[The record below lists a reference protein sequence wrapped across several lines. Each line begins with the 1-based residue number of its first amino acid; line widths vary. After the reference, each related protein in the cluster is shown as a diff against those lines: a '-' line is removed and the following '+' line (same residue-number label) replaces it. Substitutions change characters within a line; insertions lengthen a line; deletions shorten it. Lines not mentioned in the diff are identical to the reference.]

1 MGILAGKTIIVSGV
15 GPGLGQ
21 AVAATALAEGASV
34 VLGDI
39 DADRVIHI
47 RDALDPSGARSVALD
62 ADIAAPST
70 PDALVTA
77 ATELSG
83 RLDGIVHVAAIDYIV
98 GGLLDG
104 DLDEWTRAADINVKG
119 TLRLTKAAVPAL
131 TQSGGGSVVMIGSI
145 AAREPT
151 EGIVQLAYGC
161 SKSALETAAYYLSR
175 ELGPRGIRVN
185 TVAPGWKWGPT
196 LETGMRAQADQLGVS
211 LESLLAPVRE
221 TISLKRF
228 ANDQDVANAVVFL
241 LSDRARAITG
251 QTIFVDGGICH

>member
-1 MGILAGKTIIVSGV
+1 MAILDGRVFIVSGV
-15 GPGLGQ
+15 GPGLGRS
-21 AVAATALAEGASV
+21 VGATALEEGASL

-39 DADRVIHI
+39 DASRLSGI
-47 RDALDPSGARSVALD
+47 RQALDSSGTRSVAIE
-62 ADIAAPST
+62 ADIAAEPT
-70 PDALVTA
+70 GEALVA
-77 ATELSG
+77 AAVDRFG

-104 DLDEWTRAADINVKG
+104 DLDDWTRAADINVKG

-131 TQSGGGSVVMIGSI
+131 SQSGSGSVVIIGSI

-161 SKSALETAAYYLSR
+161 SKSALETAGYYLSR

-196 LETGMRAQADQLGVS
+196 LEIGMQAQADQLGVPI
-211 LESLLAPVRE
+211 ESLLAPVRD
-221 TISLKRF
+221 TISLGRF
-228 ANDQDVANAVVFL
+228 ADDQDVANAVVFL